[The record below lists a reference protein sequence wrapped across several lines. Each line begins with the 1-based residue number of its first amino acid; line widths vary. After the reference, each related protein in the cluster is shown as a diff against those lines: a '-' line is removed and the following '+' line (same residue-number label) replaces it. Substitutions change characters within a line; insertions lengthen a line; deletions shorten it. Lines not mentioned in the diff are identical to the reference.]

1 MSDIKKQVTSLA
13 GIVNQIRG
21 LVHGKTRLSF
31 PGDTDAIKDEES
43 KLRVTNGMEFS
54 DVIKS
59 EVEGFVIKWSQE
71 VDEVLSMESQK
82 EIEEGKTPGPEIEI
96 KFWQM
101 RFANLQNLHDQ
112 LTSSSSK
119 SMVNILKLTKSGYLV
134 LFRLIST

>member
-1 MSDIKKQVTSLA
+1 MIE
-13 GIVNQIRG
+13 
-21 LVHGKTRLSF
+21 
-31 PGDTDAIKDEES
+31 DEES
-43 KLRVTNGMEFS
+43 KLRVTKGKEFS

-82 EIEEGKTPGPEIEI
+82 EIEEGKNPGPDIEI

-112 LTSSSSK
+112 LTSKSSK
-119 SMVNILKLTKSGYLV
+119 SMVNILRITKSGYLA
-134 LFRLIST
+134 LFRLIIK

>member
-1 MSDIKKQVTSLA
+1 
-13 GIVNQIRG
+13 
-21 LVHGKTRLSF
+21 
-31 PGDTDAIKDEES
+31 
-43 KLRVTNGMEFS
+43 MEFS

-82 EIEEGKTPGPEIEI
+82 EIEEGKNPGPEVEI
-96 KFWQM
+96 QFWQM

-112 LTSSSSK
+112 LTSNLSK

-134 LFRLIST
+134 LFRLILYSIFE

>member
-1 MSDIKKQVTSLA
+1 MCVKFFDSQ
-13 GIVNQIRG
+13 
-21 LVHGKTRLSF
+21 
-31 PGDTDAIKDEES
+31 DTAAIEDEES
-43 KLRVTNGMEFS
+43 KLRVSKGQEFS

-82 EIEEGKTPGPEIEI
+82 EIEEGKNPGPEIEI

-112 LTSSSSK
+112 LTSNLSK

-134 LFRLIST
+134 LFRLILYSIFE